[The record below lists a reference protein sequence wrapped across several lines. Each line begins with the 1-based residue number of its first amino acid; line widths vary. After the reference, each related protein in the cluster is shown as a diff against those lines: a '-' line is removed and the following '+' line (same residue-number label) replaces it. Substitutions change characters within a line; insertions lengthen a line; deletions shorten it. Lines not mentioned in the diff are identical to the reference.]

1 MARYMTKQYGNN
13 RELWLSFFAAI
24 LITAVYAFVVFWTRA
39 IPPAGALFGHLLG
52 ILGFILMLL
61 TEILYSL
68 RKRSQ
73 SARWGSM
80 ASWLQFHIFT
90 GLVGPFLVLLHSS
103 WKFNG
108 LAGATTLLTILIVIS
123 GFVGRYIYTQ
133 IPRTLEGVEIETPS
147 GQFQAA
153 ALARARRVMTIWHV
167 IHIPIGM
174 ALFTAAF
181 IHIGAALYYAT
192 LLR

>member
-1 MARYMTKQYGNN
+1 MPRYMTQYKSN
-13 RELWLSFFAAI
+13 RELWLSFLAAI

-39 IPPAGALFGHLLG
+39 IPPAGELFGHLLG

-61 TEILYSL
+61 TEILYSI

-73 SARWGSM
+73 TARWGSM
-80 ASWLQFHIFT
+80 AAWLQFHIFT
-90 GLVGPFLVLLHSS
+90 GLIGPYLVLLHSS

-108 LAGATTLLTILIVIS
+108 LAGATTLLTIIIVIS
-123 GFVGRYIYTQ
+123 GFIGRYIYTQ
-133 IPRTLEGVEIETPS
+133 IPRALDGAEIETPS
-147 GQFQAA
+147 GQVQAG
-153 ALARARRVMTIWHV
+153 ALARARRLMAAWHL
-167 IHIPIGM
+167 IHIPLGM

-192 LLR
+192 LMR